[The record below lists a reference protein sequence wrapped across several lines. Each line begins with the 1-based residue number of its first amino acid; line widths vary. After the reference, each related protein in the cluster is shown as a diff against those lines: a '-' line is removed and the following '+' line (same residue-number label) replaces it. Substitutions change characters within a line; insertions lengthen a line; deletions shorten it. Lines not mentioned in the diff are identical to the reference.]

1 MRGDYPEATLRLM
14 AQCNVRTHTREQE
27 PEGSGGDRT
36 GMTKPKMRTA
46 PRKVVNGR
54 GRGGLNKKPVTIHGK
69 TYASM
74 LDARKALKIGYASI
88 LRQMEKP

>member
-1 MRGDYPEATLRLM
+1 MRGDIPEPALRLL
-14 AQCNVRTHTREQE
+14 AECNVRTHTREQA
-27 PEGSGGDRT
+27 PEGSSGDRT
-36 GMTKPKMRTA
+36 GMTKPKLRTKPA
-46 PRKVVNGR
+46 KVVNGR